1 MLLAI
6 ASCFFR
12 LPPAWLLA
20 LLLLPLVVDGAVQ
33 KLSSYEST
41 NIRRLITGILFGY
54 GLVGLFALSLQAV
67 YGFGRELGI
76 KIKNN

>member
-12 LPPAWLLA
+12 LPPTWLLA